1 MEELYVIFGRNGCPY
16 TENAKKHAKE
26 YNLNHVYYHVSG
38 AKSNDIPEQFK
49 KLIQSNK
56 HSTVPCVFKLSFV
69 GGFSDFSDHLN
80 SSKSESNYSGSEHSG
95 SEYSESEYSSNSE
108 YSESEKS
115 GKLSDSEGYISPSS
129 EYSSRSSS
137 DDEYY

>member
-1 MEELYVIFGRNGCPY
+1 MEDIYVIFGRNGCPY
-16 TENAKKHAKE
+16 TENAKKHANDHK
-26 YNLNHVYYHVSG
+26 LNHIYYHVTN

-56 HSTVPCVFKLSFV
+56 HTTVPCVFKLSFV
-69 GGFSDFSDHLN
+69 GGFTDFSNHLN
-80 SSKSESNYSGSEHSG
+80 STKLKSEYSDSEYSQSEYSG
-95 SEYSESEYSSNSE
+95 SEYSQSEYSQ
-108 YSESEKS
+108 SEKS
-115 GKLSDSEGYISPSS
+115 EKLSDSEGYISPSS